1 MDVEKT
7 IEFLLNNQAAAD
19 ARLSRIEAIVA
30 ANTAFVEAHVADVA
44 ADNKV
49 IKDLVASNARDIRDL
64 ASLVGTLA
72 QSMIDSGKRFDE
84 QHRKL
89 VEQDRKLGQRIDA
102 LVSGVGEFIR
112 RSA

>member
-7 IEFLLNNQAAAD
+7 IEFLLNSQAAAD
-19 ARLSRIEAIVA
+19 VRLTRLEADIA
-30 ANTAFVEAHVADVA
+30 ALT

-49 IKDLVASNARDIRDL
+49 IKDLAVSNAKDIKDL

-72 QSMIDSGKRFDE
+72 QSMIDSGKRFEE

-89 VEQDRKLGQRIDA
+89 VEQDRKLGKRIDD
-102 LVSGVGEFIR
+102 LVSGFGEFIR
-112 RSA
+112 RKNSTLPPT

>member
-19 ARLSRIEAIVA
+19 VRLSRLEAFVAENAAVVA
-30 ANTAFVEAHVADVA
+30 AES
-44 ADNKV
+44 KV
-49 IKDLVASNARDIRDL
+49 IKDLAVSNAKDIRDL

-72 QSMIDSGKRFDE
+72 QSMIDSGKRFDA

-89 VEQDRKLGQRIDA
+89 VEQDRKLGQRIDD

>member
-19 ARLSRIEAIVA
+19 VRLTRLEADIA
-30 ANTAFVEAHVADVA
+30 ALT

-49 IKDLVASNARDIRDL
+49 IKDLAVSNAKDIRDL